1 MSLCRDADQFRSKG
15 TSDRNK
21 PRAQRLRLSQAGQ
34 LEFRVNTAA
43 GFNQSVDGLQ

>member
-15 TSDRNK
+15 TSDRNN

-34 LEFRVNTAA
+34 PEFRVNTATSLDQA
-43 GFNQSVDGLQ
+43 VDVVQ